1 MDKITQV
8 VAFQVFVMF
17 TLIIMGYILTK
28 KKIISKQGASDMSGI
43 LLTVVTPCVLIRSYQ
58 IKLDVTGVKGLAFS
72 FAAAVLL
79 HIILIL
85 LSKPYFSRVKDDEK
99 NKIDRFA
106 SIYSNCGFMGIPLLE
121 AALGSKGVFFGSA
134 YLAVFNIF
142 AWTHGLRM
150 FSDKKTNGK
159 LKSLI
164 LNPGIIGS
172 MLALLLYFLQ
182 IRLPG
187 VLNTVV
193 GYTAD
198 LNTPLAMILIGS
210 FLARTNI
217 LSTFKNV
224 QMYFVALFR
233 LIISP
238 VAAIIMFSVI
248 NVPRVVAMS
257 ILIGASCPSA
267 ALVALFAEKKNMD
280 SSYGSR
286 LSSVTTLFSVITIP
300 LMVFIADCLIE

>member
-1 MDKITQV
+1 MDKIAQIV
-8 VAFQVFVMF
+8 SFQVFVMF
-17 TLIIMGYILTK
+17 ALIIMGYILTK

-58 IKLDVTGVKGLAFS
+58 IKLDVTEVKGLIFS

-85 LSKPYFSRVKDDEK
+85 ASKPYFCLVKDEEK

-106 SIYSNCGFMGIPLLE
+106 AIYSNCGFMGIPLLE
-121 AALGSKGVFFGSA
+121 ASLGSKGVFFGSA

-150 FSDKKTNGK
+150 FSNKEGSHG
-159 LKSLI
+159 LKSLL

-172 MLALLLYFLQ
+172 AIAFALYFMQ
-182 IRLPG
+182 IQLPG

-217 LSTFKNV
+217 LSTLKNI

-233 LIISP
+233 LILSP
-238 VAAIIMFSVI
+238 LAAIIMLSIF
-248 NVPRVVAMS
+248 NMPKVAAMA
-257 ILIGASCPSA
+257 IIIGAACPSA
-267 ALVALFAEKKNMD
+267 ALVALFAEKKKMD
-280 SSYGSR
+280 SSYGSG
-286 LSSVTTLFSVITIP
+286 LSSVTTLFSIITLPI
-300 LMVFIADCLIE
+300 MVFIADYLIK